1 MLCRL
6 AKSRR
11 RFANDAHNRAQQQ
24 NAERIRKVIFGMI
37 AKIPPNFE
45 SPIRH
50 ALDYAKVTV

>member
-1 MLCRL
+1 
-6 AKSRR
+6 
-11 RFANDAHNRAQQQ
+11 
-24 NAERIRKVIFGMI
+24 MI

>member
-1 MLCRL
+1 VMHV
-6 AKSRR
+6 
-11 RFANDAHNRAQQQ
+11 FHQ